1 MNIRERFFPLL
12 TTLCLVVLCSGL
24 PFLWFVVRDRQ
35 LDTALWQLPASGDAL
50 SAAGRQN
57 AVARE
62 LYAWRQLDFSP
73 DTVGTEMDLEE
84 VRQDIQPYLTR
95 LCNAGVWPDT
105 FLAAA
110 NELLQ
115 QTTRCTTLRE
125 ASGMTTYSF
134 STANPDRYLRLTVS
148 DYGTLTAVHGNLG
161 VQEGFVP
168 SDAVKAYRTLLGLD
182 GFADWEEATPRGY
195 GTSAPCYSADAQLYL
210 TASLDRWYF
219 SMSVTSMA
227 PETYAGL

>member
-1 MNIRERFFPLL
+1 MKSRERFFPLL
-12 TTLCLVVLCSGL
+12 GTLLLVIFCSGL
-24 PFLWFVVRDRQ
+24 PFLWFSVRDRQ
-35 LDTALWQLPASGDAL
+35 LDTARWIAPAAEDAL

-62 LYAWRQLDFSP
+62 LYAWRQLDFSAE
-73 DTVGTEMDLEE
+73 VAGTEMDPAEGQQ
-84 VRQDIQPYLTR
+84 RIQPYLTR

-110 NELLQ
+110 NELFQ

-168 SDAVKAYRTLLGLD
+168 SDVVDAYRTLLGLD

-195 GTSAPCYSADAQLYL
+195 GTSAPCYSSDAQLYL